1 VEVFLLLT
9 NIWVGN
15 TKLAVDIV
23 EELMPYFDSGYKVRW
38 TEEKLS
44 SPSPFRYDKSP
55 SFFVNLVHLED
66 KETAGT
72 WIDSGA
78 SEGDE
83 YRSGKLEKLLAFLRG
98 ETVEETILYLREK
111 YGVKDYDK
119 LTLNLDFRVK
129 KQWTPLEVQGEDFAL
144 EYMEGRGIA
153 NKVTAR
159 ASVMD
164 LGDRI
169 AIHWFNPAGQVIAIK
184 YRRKDSKIF
193 SYEEGGKRL
202 NENLYNIQRLYESK
216 FTSLWICEGEID
228 ALSVESTVDRWVGVA
243 IGGAYFKDRQRDLI
257 LRAGIPNVVIATD
270 NDKQGEAIA
279 TVIREKLEGYVNLYR
294 ANLTDCKDVNEFTQ
308 KYGKL
313 PRLSKLDSKPLF
325 PISTATM

>member
-1 VEVFLLLT
+1 MLT

-15 TKLAVDIV
+15 TKLAVDILDEV
-23 EELMPYFDSGYKVRW
+23 LPFFDGGYKVRV
-38 TEEKLS
+38 TEDKLS

-55 SFFVNLVHLED
+55 SFFINLVHLED

-83 YRSGKLEKLLAFLRG
+83 FRSGKLEKLLSFLRG
-98 ETVEETILYLREK
+98 ETVEESIHYLREK
-111 YGVKDYDK
+111 YGVKDYDR
-119 LTLNLDFRVK
+119 LSLNLDFRVK
-129 KQWTPLEVQGEDFAL
+129 KHWTPLEVKGEDFAL
-144 EYMEGRGIA
+144 DYMSGRGIA
-153 NKVTAR
+153 DKVTAR

-169 AIHWFNPAGQVIAIK
+169 AIHWFNASGQVIAIK

-202 NENLYNIQRLYESK
+202 NENLYNIQRVYETN
-216 FTSLWICEGEID
+216 FTSLWITEAEID
-228 ALSVESTVDRWVGVA
+228 ALSVESTVERWVGVA

-270 NDKQGEAIA
+270 NDKQGESIA
-279 TVIREKLEGYVNLYR
+279 KVIQSKLDGYVSLYR
-294 ANLTDCKDVNEFTQ
+294 ANLTDTKDVNEFTQ
-308 KYGKL
+308 KYGRLPSLTKL
-313 PRLSKLDSKPLF
+313 ETKPLF
-325 PISTATM
+325 PTFSHS